1 MRKVRFQHQRKL
13 RQSTSKGN
21 EFSARVSV
29 SEISCP
35 DFRKTL
41 RKSLQMHCN
50 VTIGRIKLAEFNQSG
65 KEKVTNEFPDL
76 VENNETKK
84 DTEIRNTT
92 ETRTFP
98 SKTKGPTDTITP
110 TRRCRKRSRKFI
122 QIRTPR
128 ENRRR

>member
-1 MRKVRFQHQRKL
+1 MQTLTVGASISAKIDRVSRSTDTKHIRILLLRKKNNFGTSTATCHQSLGDMSDWSNTNLSKKDFQRFLLQSKL

-50 VTIGRIKLAEFNQSG
+50 VRSASDIK
-65 KEKVTNEFPDL
+65 
-76 VENNETKK
+76 
-84 DTEIRNTT
+84 EISYMTYVLT
-92 ETRTFP
+92 
-98 SKTKGPTDTITP
+98 
-110 TRRCRKRSRKFI
+110 
-122 QIRTPR
+122 
-128 ENRRR
+128 